1 MVDLDQIR
9 QNLIAM
15 GMPEE
20 DVPEPMSFSQMPA
33 YFRLAF
39 PGAQAKA
46 LADIDKAVLAME
58 VGTEWWISVN
68 MGGSTLGGS
77 EMLVMSKAPTEI
89 RGTGCADQAQ
99 EDGGERREI
108 VLRKVGSEWL
118 AEGFT
123 EYEEP
128 HYPLQVVMVEKPLEI
143 D

>member
-1 MVDLDQIR
+1 MVDLDRMR

-20 DVPEPMSFSQMPA
+20 DVPKPIPTSELPP
-33 YFRLAF
+33 YVRLSL
-39 PGAQAKA
+39 PGEQAKA
-46 LADIDKAVLAME
+46 LTDIDKAVLAME
-58 VGTEWWISVN
+58 VGTEWWVSVN

-77 EMLVMSKAPTEI
+77 EFLVMSRADTEI
-89 RGTGCADQAQ
+89 RGTGCADQTQ

-108 VLRKVGSEWL
+108 VLRKVGAEWL
-118 AEGFT
+118 ADGFS

-128 HYPLQVVMVEKPLEI
+128 HDPLQVVMVEKPLEI

>member
-1 MVDLDQIR
+1 
-9 QNLIAM
+9 
-15 GMPEE
+15 
-20 DVPEPMSFSQMPA
+20 MPA
-33 YFRLAF
+33 YFRLTF

-68 MGGSTLGGS
+68 MGGTTLGGS
-77 EMLVMSKAPTEI
+77 EMLVMSRTPTEI

-108 VLRKVGSEWL
+108 VLRKVGAEWL

-128 HYPLQVVMVEKPLEI
+128 HDPLQVVMVEKPLEI